1 MKKPEYILK
10 NEEILHIFESGLDS
24 FALGDFIAAQK
35 LWKKVLELDPEN
47 ELAMDYIR
55 SMEEEIPFEDKKLA
69 DKELLDEAIRLI
81 GKNQLEP
88 AYELLEMILKD
99 APGNKKAQKFLDTTK
114 GLLLKDYVN
123 EIGSTSSIIKLKKD
137 MNEIMKINL
146 TRESAFIIATIDGS
160 LSVDELHALSNV
172 DRFSFM
178 RNLVMLLRNDIINI
192 N

>member
-35 LWKKVLELDPEN
+35 LWKKVIEIDPEN

-88 AYELLEMILKD
+88 AYELLEMILKGNPD
-99 APGNKKAQKFLDTTK
+99 NKKAQKFLDTTK

-123 EIGSTSSIIKLKKD
+123 EIGSTSSIIRLKKD

-172 DRFSFM
+172 DRFSFV